1 MYKIEKKKN
10 SFIAFLSAYYIKLEK
25 KNIYIYIFNLMYI
38 YIYIKLQVN

>member
-25 KNIYIYIFNLMYI
+25 KKYI
-38 YIYIKLQVN
+38 YIYSI